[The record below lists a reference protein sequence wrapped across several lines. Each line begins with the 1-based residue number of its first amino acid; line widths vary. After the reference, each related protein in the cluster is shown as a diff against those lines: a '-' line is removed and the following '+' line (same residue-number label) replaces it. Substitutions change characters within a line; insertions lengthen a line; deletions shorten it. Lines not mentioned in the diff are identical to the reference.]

1 MISIARQTDYAT
13 RIVLHL
19 ASLPEE
25 LVAIPELSQAKQ
37 LPIPFVRRIV
47 GKLVA
52 AGILRTVRGKHGGIG
67 LGRPAAEIS
76 LQDVVTAME
85 GGIRLNQCVN
95 DKDACRF
102 SGNCSVHKAWTAASN
117 LLDNHLRAILFS
129 ELAQGHSTSPERN
142 PTWIH

>member
-19 ASLPEE
+19 ASLPGEF
-25 LVAIPELSQAKQ
+25 VPISELSQAKL

-52 AGILRTVRGKHGGIG
+52 AGILRTVRGKRGGVG
-67 LGRPAAEIS
+67 LGRSAAEIS
-76 LQDVVTAME
+76 LQDVVVAME
-85 GGIRLNQCVN
+85 GGIRLNMCVG
-95 DKDACRF
+95 DEEACGF
-102 SGNCSVHKAWTAASN
+102 APGCSVHKAWTAASN
-117 LLDNHLRAILFS
+117 LLDNHLRTILFS
-129 ELAQGHSTSPERN
+129 ELAQGRSTSPERN